1 MRMARLFPTQKDQE
15 QMGKSHQKGWVSV
28 RGKKWYGY
36 FRRTVI
42 DPETNGPK
50 TVSTP
55 VALGLKSEM
64 TKYEAREKLELE
76 IKRLTGQITKEWAV
90 RNGSVTFGWFVRN
103 RYLPLK
109 ESDWKEETAKT
120 KKYLIQADIV
130 DAFEHVRLENIDK
143 LALQSHLNQ
152 LAKTRSRDRVL
163 QARAYM
169 RDIFAEAVEQDFL
182 PKDPA
187 RSVRVPSELKET
199 DKTTLSWNQ
208 LRAALSRLPLR
219 DRILLTLDM
228 TNALRPSEL
237 FAFRWKCHRTAT
249 VSLTIVETIYRGTIY
264 RGKIRPFG
272 KTKGSLTEV
281 PIAKDL
287 SDDLVAWREISQQQ
301 YNERNAKRKRRYKN
315 EERMRNCGLPPSSPE
330 AFIFPNRDGSF
341 MDPNNYRKRVLHKLA
356 KEVGLP
362 KLTFQVI
369 RRTIATLAKD
379 KGHIK
384 DIQGMMRHSR
394 LATTAE
400 VYMQSLESG
409 VRSTIDSIDQELRGT
424 GTRGGTRKMSTDAA
438 ASHSSLPDTDANSSA
453 PKPQNG
459 APEEGTIKR
468 PVRGV
473 ILEFATNMRQTRRG
487 EVPSSC

>member
-1 MRMARLFPTQKDQE
+1 
-15 QMGKSHQKGWVSV
+15 MGRSHQKGWVSV

-42 DPETNGPK
+42 DPETNEPK

-64 TKYEAREKLELE
+64 TKYEAREKLEFE
-76 IKRLTGQITKEWAV
+76 IKRLTGQITKEGVV

-109 ESDWKEETAKT
+109 EADWKEETAKV
-120 KKYLIQADIV
+120 KKYLIQADLV
-130 DAFEHVRLENIDK
+130 DAFQNVRLENIDK
-143 LALQSHLNQ
+143 LALQTHLNRM
-152 LAKTRSRDRVL
+152 AKTRSRDRVL

-169 RDIFAEAVEQDFL
+169 RAIFAEAVEQDFL

-187 RSVRVPSELKET
+187 RSIKVPSELRET
-199 DKTTLSWNQ
+199 DKTTLNWDQ
-208 LRAALSRLPLR
+208 LRAALSRLSLR

-237 FAFRWKCHRTAT
+237 FGLKWRCFNRELCLIEIR
-249 VSLTIVETIYRGTIY
+249 ETTYK
-264 RGKIRPFG
+264 GKIRPWG
-272 KTKGSLTEV
+272 KTKGSLTKI
-281 PIAKDL
+281 PIAQAL
-287 SDDLVAWREISQQQ
+287 AEELLAWRQQCMKEQ
-301 YNERNAKRKRRYKN
+301 QKRTRR
-315 EERMRNCGLPPSSPE
+315 RGLSADNPE
-330 AFIFPNRDGSF
+330 AFIFPGRNGGFIDSS
-341 MDPNNYRKRVLHKLA
+341 NYRKRVLQKVA

-379 KGHIK
+379 KGHVK

-394 LATTAE
+394 LATTTE

-409 VRSTIDSIDQELRGT
+409 VRSTVDSIHAELIGNGRPTT
-424 GTRGGTRKMSTDAA
+424 G
-438 ASHSSLPDTDANSSA
+438 
-453 PKPQNG
+453 PKPPARTLPCNG
-459 APEEGTIKR
+459 EAQRPRAIKSR
-468 PVRGV
+468 SVVTLESPNEATESGAISVPVRGV
-473 ILEFATNMRQTRRG
+473 ILEFATKMRQSRRG